1 MLSASSELNF
11 PPPFQPLGP
20 WPVKDEWGFRL
31 AISIMRASLNPG
43 RNSSSYSQYDSVRK
57 IASAYSNHFEAS
69 VKGADETW
77 VMRSDYKNSFFTA
90 CQTRSEFFVRFKEGL
105 KSRMGREVKGDL
117 ALDYRILHKILFRLK
132 KEVLDHSTSLER
144 RRDVAAFGAFYTLSF
159 TLALRGNET
168 KMMDLGG
175 LINHLNDG
183 KEDERPHVVVP
194 LLGKFKGEEYRRYH
208 ILLAPNI
215 TDSCFEPRL
224 WLE

>member
-1 MLSASSELNF
+1 M
-11 PPPFQPLGP
+11 
-20 WPVKDEWGFRL
+20 
-31 AISIMRASLNPG
+31 
-43 RNSSSYSQYDSVRK
+43 
-57 IASAYSNHFEAS
+57 
-69 VKGADETW
+69 
-77 VMRSDYKNSFFTA
+77 
-90 CQTRSEFFVRFKEGL
+90 
-105 KSRMGREVKGDL
+105 
-117 ALDYRILHKILFRLK
+117 
-132 KEVLDHSTSLER
+132 EVLDHSTSLER

-168 KMMDLGG
+168 PMMDLGG

-224 WLE
+224 WLKWLVDAKKAQGIFVGSAFSDEEGYMNNQRLFNLELREQLE